1 MEKKTIEK
9 NNLCV
14 VVILTD
20 LVILIGIVMVIC
32 YVCFVITTSKLHSI
46 VGVCDCLYH
55 YYTANIVINSYS
67 KFEI

>member
-32 YVCFVITTSKLHSI
+32 YVCFVITSKLHSI

>member
-1 MEKKTIEK
+1 MEKKTIEKKTIK

-32 YVCFVITTSKLHSI
+32 YVRFVITTSKLHSI
-46 VGVCDCLYH
+46 VGV
-55 YYTANIVINSYS
+55 
-67 KFEI
+67 